1 MSNEKEDGQMESG
14 LLSHPLDLSHSIRS
28 QEPAEG
34 STWDFPTL
42 TQKVFLLESY
52 GY

>member
-1 MSNEKEDGQMESG
+1 MSNEKEEGQMESG
-14 LLSHPLDLSHSIRS
+14 LLSHPLDLSQSIHS

-34 STWDFPTL
+34 STWEFLTL
-42 TQKVFLLESY
+42 TQKVFLLDSY